1 MWSVALAAPLF
12 LSSPGDPVPA
22 PEGELELA
30 LTVGTGHLTLV
41 NPTAWPALVLLG
53 SEGRALESVVVPSRG
68 DRSFEFPRHTLAG
81 TTLALVT
88 VDQDG
93 RPRPSA
99 SYAVDDLISAG
110 YGTVW
115 FESTLDVTD
124 GHSVHGGDGQLGSSV
139 HAWGEL
145 AAGLEHVAP
154 LEATGTVSVP
164 PPAPGP
170 HVPVITPKKRPKG
183 ELPPRIDPLPPP
195 PF

>member
-12 LSSPGDPVPA
+12 FSSPGDLVPA
-22 PEGELELA
+22 PASELELVS
-30 LTVGTGHLTLV
+30 TVGTSHLTLV

-53 SEGRALESVVVPSRG
+53 SDGRPLESVVVPSRG

-88 VDQDG
+88 VDPDG
-93 RPRPSA
+93 RPRRSG

-110 YGTVW
+110 YRTVW
-115 FESTLDVTD
+115 FESTADL
-124 GHSVHGGDGQLGSSV
+124 GQASV

-145 AAGLEHVAP
+145 AGGVEHVAP
-154 LEATGTVSVP
+154 LEATGTVTVP

-170 HVPVITPKKRPKG
+170 NVPVITPKKRPKG
-183 ELPPRIDPLPPP
+183 ELPPRVDPLPPP
-195 PF
+195 PG